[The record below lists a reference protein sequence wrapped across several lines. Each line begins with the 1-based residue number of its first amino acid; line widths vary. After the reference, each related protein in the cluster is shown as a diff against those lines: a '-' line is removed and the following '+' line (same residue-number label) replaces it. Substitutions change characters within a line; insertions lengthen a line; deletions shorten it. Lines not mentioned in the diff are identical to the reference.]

1 MGTPK
6 DKDLEM
12 KQASDRAARI
22 RAFREEVIARH
33 DPAGEEK
40 LRVEKRGKEWTIV
53 RNSDGHPIA
62 WCNSLQQARAIKKLI
77 EKEYAG
83 DAGKQRKAA

>member
-6 DKDLEM
+6 DRDIEK

-22 RAFREEVIARH
+22 RAFREEVIANR

-40 LRVEKRGKEWTIV
+40 LRVEKRGEEWAII